1 MAKFVFKLEGVLR
14 QRKHVEEQR
23 QRELAVIRGEMAQL
37 EAELNALN
45 AQVTAAS
52 IDVRDNRL
60 IGKLDMSFLA
70 AHRRFLLA
78 MQRRGLTMMQKMAL
92 VQRQIEEAQANLAE
106 AAKQR
111 KIIEKLREKQHQRWL
126 EESSRKEQALMDE
139 ISMQMSFRNSL
150 DQAEPAL

>member
-52 IDVRDNRL
+52 ADVRDNRL

-111 KIIEKLREKQHQRWL
+111 KAIEKLREKQHQRWV
-126 EESSRKEQALMDE
+126 EESNRKEQALMDE

-150 DQAEPAL
+150 DEAEPAL